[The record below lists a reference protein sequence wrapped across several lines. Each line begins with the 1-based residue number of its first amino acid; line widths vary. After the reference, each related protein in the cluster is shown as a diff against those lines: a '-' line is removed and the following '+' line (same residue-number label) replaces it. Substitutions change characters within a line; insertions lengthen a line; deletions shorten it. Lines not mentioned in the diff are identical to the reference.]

1 MNAYVLISYLHAADQ
16 HECIQIQMEL
26 LWFIYKSKAK

>member
-16 HECIQIQMEL
+16 QECIQIQTEL
-26 LWFIYKSKAK
+26 LCFIYKGKAK